1 MRALDKNLTIVSEA
15 ERAAL
20 YGLPDFDD
28 FQRAEYFALTAEE
41 RTLVQSRVG
50 LSEQISCILQIGY
63 FKAKQA
69 FFRFRLADVPQED
82 IDFLLRRYFP
92 DQTFRRKPVR
102 QAEYYKQRKEILRLC
117 GYHPWSQKFMP
128 LLSERAGQQVRR
140 DVTPAFVLTELIA
153 LLRQERMVR
162 PGYHTLQA
170 VISKAL
176 AAERRRL
183 SEIVEKALDRDAK
196 TALQQLLVREETLS
210 ELAQVK
216 QDAKNFGY
224 RRMAL
229 EREKRSALRPLY
241 RAAKEVWPRLDISQ
255 QNVGYY
261 ASLASYYSIYDLRR
275 LQPEQTH
282 LFLLATPGSDT
293 GNGATTW
300 PTPSTSLGSR
310 SRTQPKWPPSSTG
323 RRRWRPDNERPRA

>member
-1 MRALDKNLTIVSEA
+1 MV
-15 ERAAL
+15 
-20 YGLPDFDD
+20 
-28 FQRAEYFALTAEE
+28 
-41 RTLVQSRVG
+41 
-50 LSEQISCILQIGY
+50 
-63 FKAKQA
+63 
-69 FFRFRLADVPQED
+69 
-82 IDFLLRRYFP
+82 
-92 DQTFRRKPVR
+92 
-102 QAEYYKQRKEILRLC
+102 
-117 GYHPWSQKFMP
+117 M
-128 LLSERAGQQVRR
+128 R
-140 DVTPAFVLTELIA
+140 DVMPAFVLTELIA
-153 LLRQERMVR
+153 LLRQEKMVR

-170 VISKAL
+170 VIGKAL

-241 RAAKEVWPRLDISQ
+241 RAAKEALPRLDISQ

-261 ASLASYYSIYDLRR
+261 ASLATYYSIYDLRR